1 MLKKCKVVMLSTNE
15 KAECRTGYYKDVI
28 NLNNSK
34 YDKSLELFRSTDG
47 INIPNPQHLYFL
59 SDEEIKE
66 GDWCILNLGEN
77 SRPVKIKSLNSG
89 HPVFTVDI
97 GEGYAKLEN
106 LKKIIA
112 TTDSSLRIGK
122 LEVGGK
128 IEHLPQISQSFI
140 GIFVEEYNKD
150 NVITEVMIE
159 YKEPYNK
166 LVGSKIG
173 SNIGHFTLTE
183 ENKYRLKINAN
194 NTINIKPIISTSE
207 EIGEKIVQYCKKYE
221 GTNKYNDVLKAIEFG
236 YQLSLNKDEK

>member
-1 MLKKCKVVMLSTNE
+1 MSFKRVKVVMLPTNE
-15 KAECRTGYYKDVI
+15 KAPLWLSKGNTLTLWGKE
-28 NLNNSK
+28 NNN
-34 YDKSLELFRSTDG
+34 DKLGD
-47 INIPNPQHLYFL
+47 NQHLYIL
-59 SDEEIKE
+59 SDEEIKV
-66 GDWCILNLGEN
+66 GDW
-77 SRPVKIKSLNSG
+77 
-89 HPVFTVDI
+89 F
-97 GEGYAKLEN
+97 YADEYSKPEQAKHFDGKLVNGFVVEFC
-106 LKKIIA
+106 KKIIA

-140 GIFVEEYNKD
+140 EIFVEEYNKD

>member
-1 MLKKCKVVMLSTNE
+1 MLDKKKVVMLPTNE
-15 KAECRTGYYKDVI
+15 EAKMWLNKFSNQLHIDTVEKENHENAI
-28 NLNNSK
+28 N
-34 YDKSLELFRSTDG
+34 
-47 INIPNPQHLYFL
+47 QHLYFL
-59 SDEEIKE
+59 SSEEIKE
-66 GDWCILNLGEN
+66 GDWCFNIVNGKVLKADHDVNYEQ
-77 SRPVKIKSLNSG
+77 
-89 HPVFTVDI
+89 DI
-97 GEGYAKLEN
+97 V
-106 LKKIIA
+106 KKIIA

-140 GIFVEEYNKD
+140 EIFVEEYNKD